1 MNKKKQ
7 NIIMLVFVF
16 LLLMVCSIFYLMDR
30 EVQDTYIDTSN
41 ESNSIDYL
49 ESVTVQEISDNK
61 AYFVEDLPSYL
72 PGRVGK
78 NSVDL
83 DSYKT
88 SELKE
93 GYKFKILRIY
103 KQDNE
108 GNTTSEYKFVR
119 DVEKE
124 KSDR

>member
-7 NIIMLVFVF
+7 GIFMLIFVI
-16 LLLMVCSIFYLMDR
+16 LLLIVCSIFYLTDKK
-30 EVQDTYIDTSN
+30 VQDTYIDTSN
-41 ESNSIDYL
+41 ESSSIDYIK
-49 ESVTVQEISDNK
+49 SVTLQEISDNK

-119 DVEKE
+119 DAEKE